1 MKTGKQYL
9 VVRLDIEFDFFAGQG
24 ADSGC
29 GEHGR
34 VVCLVG
40 EVWECG
46 AVGKW
51 DGSVLDVHSGGTGSC
66 QATGI
71 GK

>member
-1 MKTGKQYL
+1 MKTGTLYL
-9 VVRLDIEFDFFAGQG
+9 VVRLDVEFDFFAGQG

-51 DGSVLDVHSGGTGSC
+51 EGRAYLMFILAERVLVKR
-66 QATGI
+66 QE
-71 GK
+71 